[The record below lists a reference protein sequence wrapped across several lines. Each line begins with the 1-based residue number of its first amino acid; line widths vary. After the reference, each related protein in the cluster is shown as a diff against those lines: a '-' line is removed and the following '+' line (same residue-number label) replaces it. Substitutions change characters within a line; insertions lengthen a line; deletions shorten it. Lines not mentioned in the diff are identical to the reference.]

1 MSIPG
6 DIKTTP
12 FDALWYNAPF
22 DEFLKV
28 RIRLTNGGVR
38 RIGFH
43 LKSTVG
49 PDRIEIDPANGCL
62 DPSETTTLWVTVKPF
77 SGADT
82 SSDRVTIEWT
92 DAPPSA
98 AKKYVRDWFTG
109 DSIVR
114 RKNMALK
121 YNE

>member
-6 DIKTTP
+6 DNKIVP
-12 FDALWYNAPF
+12 FDKLWYNAPV

-49 PDRIEIDPANGCL
+49 PDRIEIDPANVCL
-62 DPSETTTLWVTVKPF
+62 DANETV
-77 SGADT
+77 
-82 SSDRVTIEWT
+82 SSIFLFFFFFFILLISFLLLFR
-92 DAPPSA
+92 P
-98 AKKYVRDWFTG
+98 RCG
-109 DSIVR
+109 
-114 RKNMALK
+114 
-121 YNE
+121 